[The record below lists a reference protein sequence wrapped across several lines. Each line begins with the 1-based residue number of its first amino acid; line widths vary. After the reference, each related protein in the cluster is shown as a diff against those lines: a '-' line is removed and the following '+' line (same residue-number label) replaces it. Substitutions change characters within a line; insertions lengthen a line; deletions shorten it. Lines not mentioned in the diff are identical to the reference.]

1 VSNVPQYP
9 APSARRLPFLLNISY
24 SGRLRIGSWPSR
36 VSSMRKSVDMAK
48 VAQALQTNAWADPA
62 SYAGQFGPAVALFQY
77 GLHDEDW
84 VPLQDAKD

>member
-1 VSNVPQYP
+1 
-9 APSARRLPFLLNISY
+9 
-24 SGRLRIGSWPSR
+24 
-36 VSSMRKSVDMAK
+36 MRKSVDMAK

-77 GLHDEDW
+77 GLHDEDR